1 MKLPYP
7 QRTRQ
12 LFPLGSVEPSGKQEC
27 SEGSEI
33 RKVEVDD
40 QTVEARQVVRRAVHP
55 GSDQCEAAADSNSHE
70 AVGLRPIPD
79 HHRCGRVKESLVS
92 RKVLGDCSGHRG
104 VGLAS
109 NRRYGVTGRRDRSQN
124 RTSPGF
130 EATRCGVRA
139 VGVGTD
145 ESGAGVDRSRG
156 SREPSIVEIAMQ
168 PDQHRIEASI
178 PAVNG
183 AVVEHR
189 NCSARFDRLD
199 DPWPAGDQNTFA
211 RLNEKGCCDRRADDV
226 TDSWNSDVFQRRLM
240 LGDHRCRVVRDEDDA
255 AASGAEGGDSFNGT
269 WYGFVGQPNHS
280 IKVAQHSLN
289 PLDGNRLDTH
299 LGIVADHWHAGGVP
313 RFTPFP
319 ALRYADRQI
328 DDLIAPP
335 YDVLS
340 PSDVDDLN
348 NRHRC
353 NITHVD
359 VPRESD
365 GAGRY
370 EQAGKVLREWIDAG
384 VLEYDDA
391 PTFTIYRMRFT
402 DATGAARDIAGV
414 LGGLEVVDEG
424 SGGVL
429 PHERVTPKAST
440 DRLDLTRATGANMS
454 PVWGLSLADGLTD
467 LLAEPGELLSSV
479 TVEGVEHIIERVA
492 DAERVAAIAT
502 KVGSDDVLIADGH
515 HRYGISRTF
524 RDEVRSQ
531 GLAGSPAEDTL
542 AFVSELVADQLSVEA
557 IHRLYSDISFD
568 DLVAA
573 LDTAFDRS
581 DAGTPS
587 AATLAEMNERGALCL
602 IGPDGNGQWL
612 TPKDGAFDG
621 VRSLD
626 GAWLEHVL
634 GDTPHSV
641 TYQHGVDHVV
651 EAATGGRAMAAV
663 LIRPVSVAEIE
674 RTAREGLLMPPK
686 STFFTPKLRTGLVVR
701 SVT

>member
-1 MKLPYP
+1 
-7 QRTRQ
+7 
-12 LFPLGSVEPSGKQEC
+12 
-27 SEGSEI
+27 
-33 RKVEVDD
+33 
-40 QTVEARQVVRRAVHP
+40 
-55 GSDQCEAAADSNSHE
+55 
-70 AVGLRPIPD
+70 
-79 HHRCGRVKESLVS
+79 
-92 RKVLGDCSGHRG
+92 
-104 VGLAS
+104 
-109 NRRYGVTGRRDRSQN
+109 
-124 RTSPGF
+124 
-130 EATRCGVRA
+130 
-139 VGVGTD
+139 
-145 ESGAGVDRSRG
+145 
-156 SREPSIVEIAMQ
+156 MQ
-168 PDQHRIEASI
+168 ADQHGIE
-178 PAVNG
+178 PAIATVDS
-183 AVVEHR
+183 AVVDHR
-189 NCSARFDRLD
+189 NRSVRFDRLD
-199 DPWPAGDQNTFA
+199 HPWPAGHQNTLA
-211 RLNEKGCCDRRADDV
+211 RLKEEGRCDRRADHFA
-226 TDSWNSDVFQRRLM
+226 DSWNTDGLQRRLV
-240 LGDHRCRVVRDEDDA
+240 LGDHRCGVVRDKDDA
-255 AASGAEGGDSFNGT
+255 AASSAQGGDGIDGT
-269 WYGFVGQPNHS
+269 GNWFVGQPDHS
-280 IKVAQHSLN
+280 VKVTQHGLD
-289 PLDGNRLDTH
+289 PIDGNRLDSH
-299 LGIVADHWHAGGVP
+299 LGIVADHWHACGVP

-319 ALRYADRQI
+319 ALRYTDRQI

-340 PSDVDDLN
+340 PTDVDDLN
-348 NRHRC
+348 NRHQF

-359 VPRESD
+359 VPRESG

-370 EQAGKVLREWIDAG
+370 DQAGKVLREWIDAG
-384 VLEYDDA
+384 VLEFDDA

-424 SGGVL
+424 AGGVL

-467 LLAEPGELLSSV
+467 LLTEPGELLSSV

-492 DAERVAAIAT
+492 DVERVAAIAA

-524 RDEVRSQ
+524 RDEVRGQ
-531 GLAGSPAEDTL
+531 GVPGSAAEDTL

-557 IHRLYSDISFD
+557 IHRLYTDISYD
-568 DLVAA
+568 ALVAA
-573 LDTAFDRS
+573 LDTAFVRS

-587 AATLAEMNERGALCL
+587 AVTLAEMNERGALCL
-602 IGPDGNGQWL
+602 IGPNGNGQWL
-612 TPKDGAFDG
+612 TPKHGAFDG

-634 GDTPHSV
+634 ADTAHSV

-651 EAATGGRAMAAV
+651 EAATDGRAAAAV

-701 SVT
+701 SVS